1 MYLRKKER
9 RSCTKVYSAGARGL
23 PRAKSQDP
31 CPTDPTTPKARFLFA
46 IGILKD
52 GPCCWL
58 RASRSFP
65 TKLQDEPRL
74 GLRLAPR
81 RSRYFGTRR
90 FATCPVP
97 LPRSTQATKY
107 QADASLG
114 RDTYSWPLL
123 LLIQLWA
130 ERVHQQFSFIG
141 DDALDSPLYCPQHA
155 IAIIH
160 RPCKEAASSF
170 AHVGNQLLVHQR

>member
-23 PRAKSQDP
+23 PRAKSPDP

-81 RSRYFGTRR
+81 RSWYFGTRR

-97 LPRSTQATKY
+97 LPRSTLGGFVFLALRCLPCTSGEFGRLLSRHRG
-107 QADASLG
+107 ANNGASEARSL
-114 RDTYSWPLL
+114 PIL
-123 LLIQLWA
+123 
-130 ERVHQQFSFIG
+130 H
-141 DDALDSPLYCPQHA
+141 ALRFY
-155 IAIIH
+155 
-160 RPCKEAASSF
+160 
-170 AHVGNQLLVHQR
+170 

>member
-81 RSRYFGTRR
+81 RSWYFGTRR

-97 LPRSTQATKY
+97 LPRPTLGGFLFRAPRCLPRTSRA
-107 QADASLG
+107 LG
-114 RDTYSWPLL
+114 RIPPRHRGAESGCSVARNWHGCLCRSSRRCAGAPPLW
-123 LLIQLWA
+123 QPA
-130 ERVHQQFSFIG
+130 RPTV
-141 DDALDSPLYCPQHA
+141 PQ
-155 IAIIH
+155 
-160 RPCKEAASSF
+160 RF
-170 AHVGNQLLVHQR
+170 G

>member
-74 GLRLAPR
+74 GLRLAPEILV
-81 RSRYFGTRR
+81 FWN
-90 FATCPVP
+90 ATICHLSCSFTTINV
-97 LPRSTQATKY
+97 
-107 QADASLG
+107 G
-114 RDTYSWPLL
+114 RVS
-123 LLIQLWA
+123 
-130 ERVHQQFSFIG
+130 
-141 DDALDSPLYCPQHA
+141 
-155 IAIIH
+155 
-160 RPCKEAASSF
+160 
-170 AHVGNQLLVHQR
+170 

>member
-31 CPTDPTTPKARFLFA
+31 CPTDPTTPKPRFLFA

-58 RASRSFP
+58 RASPSFP

-74 GLRLAPR
+74 GLGLPPRGPWPLERPRLA
-81 RSRYFGTRR
+81 GL
-90 FATCPVP
+90 PVRLP
-97 LPRSTQATKY
+97 L
-107 QADASLG
+107 
-114 RDTYSWPLL
+114 
-123 LLIQLWA
+123 
-130 ERVHQQFSFIG
+130 V
-141 DDALDSPLYCPQHA
+141 
-155 IAIIH
+155 
-160 RPCKEAASSF
+160 
-170 AHVGNQLLVHQR
+170 